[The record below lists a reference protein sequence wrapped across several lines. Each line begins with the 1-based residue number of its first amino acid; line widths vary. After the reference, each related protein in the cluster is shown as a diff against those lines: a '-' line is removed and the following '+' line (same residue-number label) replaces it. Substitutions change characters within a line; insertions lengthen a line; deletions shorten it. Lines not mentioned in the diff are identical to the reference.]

1 MDFVEGYLQGRMIR
15 ALEDNQELED
25 DAASARR
32 QANEVI
38 DKYNAL
44 VKMYYELEADR
55 DDCAAARD
63 AAFSIIRENEDTLP
77 LSRDEIK
84 RRIDEARL
92 SVTRN
97 N

>member
-55 DDCAAARD
+55 DAAYARIGEMRKD
-63 AAFSIIRENEDTLP
+63 LGISKEEAYDPVDRKRE
-77 LSRDEIK
+77 EILAEK
-84 RRIDEARL
+84 
-92 SVTRN
+92 N
-97 N
+97 C